1 MQWKHFSRLQYAA
14 ALAAW
19 AVLACSGSPD
29 LTSGGGGGGGGG
41 GPVPSLSHV
50 VVVVEENTDYGS
62 VIGSSSMPYL
72 NGLANQYALATQ
84 YYANTHPSIGNYF
97 VMTTGQ
103 IITNDDGFGGT
114 VSQDN
119 IVRRLVA
126 GGKTWKSY
134 AEGLPSP
141 GFMGGSSGQYARKHN
156 PLSFFSDVTG
166 SATQQQNLV
175 PFSQF
180 ASDLASGNL
189 PSYAFVVPDLCNDAH
204 DCSLGTADAWLRTN
218 IDPLVQSSAF
228 QNSLLIVVFDESG
241 GDDSN
246 GGGRVAC
253 VLAGGK
259 VKRGFQS
266 TTQYQH
272 QSLLRLAAEALGVTP
287 PSAAASA
294 PSMGEFFTQ

>member
-1 MQWKHFSRLQYAA
+1 
-14 ALAAW
+14 
-19 AVLACSGSPD
+19 
-29 LTSGGGGGGGGG
+29 
-41 GPVPSLSHV
+41 
-50 VVVVEENTDYGS
+50 
-62 VIGSSSMPYL
+62 MPYL
-72 NGLANQYALATQ
+72 NGLASQYALATQ

-97 VMTTGQ
+97 MMTTGQ

-134 AEGLPSP
+134 AEGLPSV
-141 GFMGGSSGQYARKHN
+141 GYMGSGSGRYARKHN

-166 SATQQQNLV
+166 SAAQQQNLV

-189 PSYAFVVPDLCNDAH
+189 PSYAFVVPDQCNDAH
-204 DCSLGTADAWLRTN
+204 DCSLGTADAWLRAN
-218 IDPLVQSSAF
+218 IDPLVRSSEF
-228 QNSLLIVVFDESG
+228 QNTLLIITFDEAGG
-241 GDDSN
+241 GDNAN

-287 PSAAASA
+287 PGAAASA